1 MIMRIV
7 SVAIALGTVA
17 AFPPLAWAGPA
28 DGAAEAF
35 DQGDVLLAKGDF
47 DAALKAYATAAK
59 ADSANQAY
67 RQQYSV
73 VRRVIKMRKRI
84 EKESNPEKWASTAEA
99 LRAFYYEHGVYA
111 EALPLDRQF
120 HARVN
125 TPQSAAML
133 AQTQLE
139 LGMDAE
145 TAALLSSL
153 DKDKTSPRT
162 QVLLGI
168 ALARQGKL
176 DEAKGIAKDFAV
188 PKDAGPPVLWDLARL
203 RALVGDSSDALGL
216 LTRCFESTPPSRL
229 DAAKTEAKESNDFR
243 TLLANADFAKAL
255 ETKSK
260 VKESG
265 CSGGSRCGKC
275 PSRASC
281 GKSSTASSSGKK
293 P

>member
-1 MIMRIV
+1 MTMRIISI
-7 SVAIALGTVA
+7 SVAVGFIVTC
-17 AFPPLAWAGPA
+17 PPLARAESAHPA
-28 DGAAEAF
+28 ADAFAQGGA
-35 DQGDVLLAKGDF
+35 LLVKGDF

-67 RQQYSV
+67 RQQYSL

-84 EKESNPEKWASTAEA
+84 EKENNPEKWTSTAEP
-99 LRAFYYEHGVYA
+99 LRAFYYEHGVYT

-120 HARVN
+120 HAKMN
-125 TPQSAAML
+125 TPESAAML

-139 LGMDAE
+139 LGMNDE
-145 TAALLSSL
+145 AAGLLSSL
-153 DKDKTSPRT
+153 DKDKITPRS

-168 ALARQGKL
+168 AFARQGKL
-176 DEAKGIAKDFAV
+176 DDARRIAKDFAV
-188 PKDAGPPVLWDLARL
+188 PKDAKPPVLWNLARL

-229 DAAKTEAKESNDFR
+229 DAAKTGAKESNDFR
-243 TLLANADFAKAL
+243 TLLASADFAKVL

-265 CSGGSRCGKC
+265 CSSGTSCGKC

-281 GKSSTASSSGKK
+281 GKSSKSASSSKK

>member
-1 MIMRIV
+1 MTMRIISI
-7 SVAIALGTVA
+7 SVAVGFIAVC
-17 AFPPLAWAGPA
+17 PPLARA
-28 DGAAEAF
+28 DSAHRAADAF
-35 DQGDVLLAKGDF
+35 AQGGVLVAKGDF

-67 RQQYSV
+67 RQQYSL

-84 EKESNPEKWASTAEA
+84 EKESNPEKWVASAEA
-99 LRAFYYEHGVYA
+99 LRAFYYEHGVYT

-120 HARVN
+120 HAKMN
-125 TPQSAAML
+125 TPESAAML
-133 AQTQLE
+133 AQTQIE

-145 TAALLSSL
+145 AAGLLSGL
-153 DKDKTSPRT
+153 DKDKITPRS

-168 ALARQGKL
+168 AFARQGKL
-176 DEAKGIAKDFAV
+176 DDARRIAKDFAV
-188 PKDAGPPVLWDLARL
+188 PKDAKPPVLWNLARL

-229 DAAKTEAKESNDFR
+229 DAAKTDAKESKDFG
-243 TLLANADFAKAL
+243 TLLASADFAKAL

-265 CSGGSRCGKC
+265 CSGGTSCGKC

-281 GKSSTASSSGKK
+281 GKSSKSASPSKK